1 VATRDLT
8 ACACGRERG
17 KGRCAGIRTRT
28 GKDLTAPPRDP
39 ASPGHLQC
47 EPQAIQRQ
55 LAAALGISLGRT
67 NDCVRAL
74 IERGWVK
81 VRNFRKRDNK
91 LAYSYLLTPQGIDAK
106 ARVAARFLKRKR
118 AEYETLK
125 AEIAALAAEVGDGQ
139 REETDSARP
148 RSADL

>member
-1 VATRDLT
+1 
-8 ACACGRERG
+8 
-17 KGRCAGIRTRT
+17 
-28 GKDLTAPPRDP
+28 
-39 ASPGHLQC
+39 
-47 EPQAIQRQ
+47 
-55 LAAALGISLGRT
+55 
-67 NDCVRAL
+67 VRAL